1 MGTASERGWDP
12 SCQMFAK
19 LYRAEGSLG
28 GQETT
33 LVLESSVDMVT
44 SRSRTPRT
52 IPVSRFQSH
61 QLSRAIET
69 SRTPP
74 RALLSEHPWLWGL
87 ITRMRGAWVLVWKRG
102 PGNCRDWLLGL
113 P

>member
-28 GQETT
+28 GRETT

-52 IPVSRFQSH
+52 IPVSSFQSH
-61 QLSRAIET
+61 QQSRAIET

-102 PGNCRDWLLGL
+102 PGN
-113 P
+113 